1 MKIIITEDQLK
12 SIISEGRGGREP
24 LPQKEVNKRL
34 KKAKALAVKFPNPRQ
49 FALKYPNLWNFLRG
63 QGLISDAFPNRKI
76 YKPAGYWTPETISQ
90 EATKYNTKTEFGDK
104 NQVAYNKAVELGIIN
119 DLFPYRSM
127 SNVGAK
133 KIWTLEKSIE
143 AAKGFEGGRSE
154 FYKKHPAAY
163 VELKNNDLLSY
174 YLKNRK
180 DVNDEEIIKQAK
192 QYKDRVELRKDNL
205 TLYNKLVTRGL
216 LYDLFP
222 KVEVEMN
229 YDEIINKAK
238 EYQTRSE
245 LAKNNGNLYYKLRK
259 IPNGFELA
267 FGGQNKLTYKAK
279 KFIEIAKQYENKH
292 ELRKSNRYAYNNLES
307 LGLLDKVYDSENN
320 TDDLINKIEL
330 TDPMDSKTKKMLRTA
345 EKFRNKYDLKKY
357 NPYLFAKL
365 TKLNLLDK
373 VFPPKKVE
381 KLSLTST
388 LQDILKS
395 KENNN
400 QNPPKKIFIEP
411 KSSIINKTSKLPKKK
426 LKFGS
431 FGSLE
436 NLTKWVAPYETKKE
450 LERKNPLAYICVREN
465 GLFDYF
471 GLK

>member
-1 MKIIITEDQLK
+1 MAYLK
-12 SIISEGRGGREP
+12 AI
-24 LPQKEVNKRL
+24 Q
-34 KKAKALAVKFPNPRQ
+34 
-49 FALKYPNLWNFLRG
+49 
-63 QGLISDAFPNRKI
+63 
-76 YKPAGYWTPETISQ
+76 
-90 EATKYNTKTEFGDK
+90 
-104 NQVAYNKAVELGIIN
+104 LGIIN
-119 DLFPYRSM
+119 DLFPYRSDTK
-127 SNVGAK
+127 VGNK

-205 TLYNKLVTRGL
+205 ALYSKLVTRGL

-222 KVEVEMN
+222 KVEVKMN

-279 KFIEIAKQYENKH
+279 KFIEIAKQYENKY

-357 NPYLFAKL
+357 NPYLFAKII
-365 TKLNLLDK
+365 KLNLLDK

-400 QNPPKKIFIEP
+400 QNPPTKISIEP
-411 KSSIINKTSKLPKKK
+411 KSSIINKNPKLPKKK